1 MAGLREKA
9 GQMLARLKA
18 GLSQDERGS
27 LDELLHELAAHQI
40 GLELRNAELARI
52 QGELESSRDLYCR
65 LHDLA
70 PIGFFSL
77 DRAGIILQANLAG
90 ADIVGLP
97 REQLAGKPFLACV
110 AGEDQGAFLSHHAA
124 AFESPATV
132 RYELRLIP
140 HGGGLRYV
148 QVASTVMPGRAG
160 RQETP
165 FCLSAVLDITSR
177 VETEVAL
184 KHSEEN
190 FRGIFENAP
199 LGIFRIT
206 RQGGYLSVNP
216 AFARMHGFDS
226 PSQFM
231 DEAEASG
238 HQCCADSAEHK
249 RLLELADRQGQVSN
263 HECRHL
269 RRDGSRFWVL
279 TTLNGAGRA
288 GAPYHEGFAADITQ
302 RKEAEE
308 ALRRGE
314 TRFRS
319 LFETAG
325 SLIVLLD
332 MNLRILEF
340 NRKAEQVTGLSRA
353 DVLGREF
360 SSLFAPEARD
370 DLAGR
375 LLSVIGHREERDFEQ
390 TVRGRDGRTSVI
402 LWNLTRLG
410 GGRDDPGGVIA
421 VGQDITAQKMAEK
434 QLRLNQARLEALLSL
449 FQVENRPVR
458 DMSDYVVGQA
468 IRLTGSRSG
477 VILLAP
483 GEEPLEIMAL
493 GMPGGKPC
501 ALKGQAH
508 ALRALT
514 GVWKRAAEAGRPLVI
529 NDHGAR
535 RAGSALPEGHPP
547 LERLLVVPVQ
557 DEGQVVAMAAVADK
571 AEPYDQVDAKQLML
585 LLEGLWAHAKR
596 QRATREILQAKEQAE
611 AASRA
616 KSEFLANMSHE
627 IRTPISGILGMA
639 DTLMTTSLDERQAQY
654 VDMLKDSADSLL
666 SIINDILDLSK
677 IEARKLHLE
686 PEPFGLDDALRGI
699 VDPFVLQ
706 AVKKGLSM
714 ELRLDPALPARLH
727 GDPIRLGQIL
737 TNLLSNAVKFTRR
750 GGVTLCV
757 SPVRTDSRACELC
770 FEVRDTGV
778 GIPAGKQGRL
788 FRSFSQLDSSFA
800 KQHRGTGLG
809 LAISKSLVEMMD
821 GRIWVES
828 QEGKG
833 SVFAF
838 TASFGLPQEDADDA
852 DDADGARR
860 GGDEALSLEHM
871 PALSILLAEDNLT
884 NQEYLTR
891 MLGLAGHRVRVAANG
906 REALEALGRETF
918 DLVLM
923 DVQMPEMDGVET
935 TRHIRAHAQGL
946 FDPRIPII
954 AVTAYAMK
962 GDRERFLAAGM
973 DGYVS
978 KPVDFAKLSRVMARV
993 LFFHD
998 GIEPAGPRADDAAA
1012 PRPEAVVLDSDA
1024 ALARMRGDRAFYA
1037 TLLAAFIK
1045 DAARQLEAMEA
1056 ALAADS
1062 LESVGLAAHS
1072 LKGAG
1077 ATVGAEAFRAQALAL
1092 EQAAKSG
1099 RADAC
1104 AGLLPLLQ
1112 RELDSVRLAAAAHMA
1127 VRDDAD
1133 GP

>member
-97 REQLAGKPFLACV
+97 REQLAGMPFLACV
-110 AGEDQGAFLSHHAA
+110 AGEDQSAFLSHHAA

-132 RYELRLIP
+132 RCELRLIP
-140 HGGGLRYV
+140 RGGGLRYV

-184 KHSEEN
+184 KHSEEK

-199 LGIFRIT
+199 LGIFRVT

-231 DEAEASG
+231 DEARASG
-238 HQCCADSAEHK
+238 HQCFADPAEHK

-314 TRFRS
+314 MRFRS

-340 NRKAEQVTGLSRA
+340 NRKAEQVTGFSRA

-360 SSLFAPEARD
+360 SSLFAPEMREG
-370 DLAGR
+370 LAGR

-410 GGRDDPGGVIA
+410 GGRDDPSGVIA
-421 VGQDITAQKMAEK
+421 VGQDITAQKTAEK

-449 FQVENRPVR
+449 FQVENRPLR
-458 DMSDYVVGQA
+458 DMSDYAVGQA
-468 IRLTGSRSG
+468 IRLTGSKSG
-477 VILLAP
+477 VILLAQ

-508 ALRALT
+508 ALT
-514 GVWKRAAEAGRPLVI
+514 GVWKRAVEAGRPLVI

-535 RAGSALPEGHPP
+535 RTGAALPEGHPP
-547 LERLLVVPVQ
+547 LERLLVAPVL
-557 DEGQVVAMAAVADK
+557 DEGRVVAMAAVADK

-677 IEARKLHLE
+677 IEARKLRLE

-737 TNLLSNAVKFTRR
+737 TNLLSNAIKFTRR

-757 SPVRTDSRACELC
+757 SPVRTDNRACELR

-778 GIPAGKQGRL
+778 GIPAGKQDRL

-809 LAISKSLVEMMD
+809 LAISKSLAEMMG

-828 QEGKG
+828 EEGKG

-838 TASFGLPQEDADDA
+838 TASFGLPQEDEDDADDA
-852 DDADGARR
+852 DDARR
-860 GGDEALSLEHM
+860 GRDEALGLEHM

-935 TRHIRAHAQGL
+935 TRHIRAHTQGL

-978 KPVDFAKLSRVMARV
+978 KPVDFAKLSRIMARV
-993 LFFHD
+993 LFFYD
-998 GIEPAGPRADDAAA
+998 GIEPAAPRAEDAAA
-1012 PRPEAVVLDSDA
+1012 PRPEAAILDSDA
-1024 ALARMRGDRAFYA
+1024 ALARMREDRAFYA
-1037 TLLAAFIK
+1037 MLLVAFIK
-1045 DAARQLEAMEA
+1045 DAARQIEAMEA
-1056 ALAADS
+1056 ALAAGN
-1062 LESVGLAAHS
+1062 LESVGLMAHS

-1104 AGLLPLLQ
+1104 AGLLPLLR
-1112 RELDSVRLAAAAHMA
+1112 RELDSVRLAAAPHMA
-1127 VRDDAD
+1127 VRDDAG